1 MSNFYAGLEAQISFP
16 KPEEIRASMTI
27 TMPIK
32 QWEHI
37 ANQLSTE
44 VYEEWPLRA
53 AIMDLV
59 RQAKR
64 VLYAEPEK
72 QG

>member
-1 MSNFYAGLEAQISFP
+1 VSSRYPGIDATFDFK

-27 TMPIK
+27 TMSIK
-32 QWEHI
+32 QWRHI
-37 ANQLSTE
+37 ADQLSID

-59 RQAKR
+59 LQANG
-64 VLYAEPEK
+64 VLYTKPEK
-72 QG
+72 QS

>member
-1 MSNFYAGLEAQISFP
+1 MSRDYPGIDAKITFQ
-16 KPEEIRASMTI
+16 KPEDIRASMTI
-27 TMPIK
+27 TMTIK
-32 QWEHI
+32 QWQHI

-59 RQAKR
+59 RQANG
-64 VLYAEPEK
+64 VLYVKSA
-72 QG
+72 